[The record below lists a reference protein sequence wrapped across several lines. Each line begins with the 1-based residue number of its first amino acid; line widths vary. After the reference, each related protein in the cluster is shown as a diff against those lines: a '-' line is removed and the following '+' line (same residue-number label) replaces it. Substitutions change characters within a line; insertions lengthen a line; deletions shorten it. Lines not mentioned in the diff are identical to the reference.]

1 MRLQVKNLGPIKKGE
16 IDLDKRFYVFVGY
29 NNSGKTYMSQVMS
42 TLWRGSFALGYTKSN
57 DSSFLIDIEK
67 NIHVT
72 NEVLNKVH
80 AEIQSILLQNAKT
93 NFRSNNNQFQ
103 NLVISFVDFK
113 SFFKALEFQYYIS
126 NSENYLENKLFLI
139 SKERG
144 SLDLLIEKKTEKE
157 YDIAELSIFNEKDE
171 FEIIDVLTIILQQE
185 LYRNLCFKKGLPYF
199 LPANR
204 LFLANFYKYLFAI
217 ENQELNKVKEALAR
231 GKSLDDIKSISENSY
246 TADVTYLL
254 VEIYTLSLSRQ
265 ENDYYQDLLDE
276 LKDVIGGD
284 IVSKASNRDI
294 SSLTTFKLKIEDAEE
309 LDLHLSSSSVNQL
322 ITLYLYFKYWTKE
335 EGNTLIID
343 EPEENL
349 HPKNQLALLNIL
361 MKFAN
366 RNNNRVIIT
375 THSPLMSDAVNNHL
389 HLGYLA
395 EKYDKNVAEIIK
407 EHEIDIDAD
416 AAMKHQD
423 IGIYFFDGKSIKEYS
438 VEEYGVD
445 FKDFRKEQ
453 EKVADMGNTLRS
465 LILKEKKNKA
475 KEKFQKLTAD
485 V

>member
-57 DSSFLIDIEK
+57 ERSVSINGISSIE
-67 NIHVT
+67 ITDEIV
-72 NEVLNKVH
+72 NKVH
-80 AEIQSILLQNAKT
+80 TEIQSILVEQVKV
-93 NFRSNNNQFQ
+93 NFRSNNKQFS
-103 NLVISFVDFK
+103 NLEISFVDFK
-113 SFFKALEFQYYIS
+113 EFVKSFDFKFYIDNSFGLEDKYFYIS
-126 NSENYLENKLFLI
+126 K
-139 SKERG
+139 KKG
-144 SLDLLIEKKTEKE
+144 SLNLTIELKQQSLFSAIGV
-157 YDIAELSIFNEKDE
+157 DDD
-171 FEIIDVLTIILQQE
+171 FEIVEILTEIFKQE
-185 LYRNLCFKKGLPYF
+185 LFMDLCFRKGRPYF

-217 ENQELNKVKEALAR
+217 ENQELIKVKEALSKR
-231 GKSLDDIKSISENSY
+231 KTIDEIKGISENSY
-246 TADVTYLL
+246 TADISYLL
-254 VEIYTLSLSRQ
+254 TEIYTLSLSRQ

-322 ITLYLYFKYWTKE
+322 ITLYLYFKYWANE

-395 EKYDKNVAEIIK
+395 EKYEKNVAEIIK

-453 EKVADMGNTLRS
+453 EKVEAIGDKLRG
-465 LILKEKKNKA
+465 LIYENQQKEYFQTKEK
-475 KEKFQKLTAD
+475 
-485 V
+485 VV